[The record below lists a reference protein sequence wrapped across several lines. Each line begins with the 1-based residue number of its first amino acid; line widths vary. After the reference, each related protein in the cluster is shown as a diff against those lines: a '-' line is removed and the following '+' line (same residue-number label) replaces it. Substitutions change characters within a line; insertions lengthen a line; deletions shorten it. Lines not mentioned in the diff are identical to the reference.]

1 MITSSLLANCGPW
14 SDYPQPEPP
23 RKRHLCATG
32 PGLCRAMTTEIQTL
46 RDRIAALGPWHHD
59 VEVVPGV
66 RTGAEP
72 ERWRSDAQ
80 SGSPSLIDPWQAI
93 AVLDPLFPNG
103 LEGRSFLDCGCNA
116 GGYVFAARQRGAGRC
131 FGFDARDH
139 WIDQANFLARHLPS
153 EGLAFQTITLDALPA
168 TQPDA
173 FDITWFS
180 GLFYHLP
187 DPVAG
192 LKIAADLT
200 RDVLVLNTATVQGR
214 GDALVLNL
222 ESQSLIMSGV
232 DRLAWMPTGEGV
244 LRHIL
249 SWCGFPH
256 AQLIFEH
263 LPVDGFGR
271 IMLVAAREA
280 ERLAPYAR
288 VAASLPGRERR
299 PLVRRALSRLTRRG

>member
-1 MITSSLLANCGPW
+1 
-14 SDYPQPEPP
+14 
-23 RKRHLCATG
+23 
-32 PGLCRAMTTEIQTL
+32 MTTDFQTL
-46 RDRIAALGPWHHD
+46 RDEIAALGPWHHD
-59 VEVVPGV
+59 VEVTPGV

-72 ERWRSDAQ
+72 ARWPREAAA
-80 SGSPSLIDPWQAI
+80 GSPSLIDPARAM

-116 GGYVFAARQRGAGRC
+116 GGYVFAAKQRGAGRC

-139 WIDQANFLARHLPS
+139 WIDQAKFLARHLPS
-153 EGLAFQTITLDALPA
+153 DDIAFRTMTLDALAAAKPE
-168 TQPDA
+168 P
-173 FDITWFS
+173 FDVTWFS

-192 LKIAADLT
+192 LKAAADLT
-200 RDVLVLNTATVQGR
+200 KDVLVLNTATAPGQ

-256 AQLIFEH
+256 AQLIFDH

-280 ERLAPYAR
+280 KRLEPYAA
-288 VAASLPGRERR
+288 VEASLPGRERR
-299 PLVRRALSRLTRRG
+299 PPLLQRALARLTRRA

>member
-1 MITSSLLANCGPW
+1 
-14 SDYPQPEPP
+14 
-23 RKRHLCATG
+23 
-32 PGLCRAMTTEIQTL
+32 MTKDFQTL
-46 RDRIAALGPWHHD
+46 RDEIAALGPWHHD
-59 VEVVPGV
+59 IEVAPGV

-72 ERWRSDAQ
+72 ERWRRDDET
-80 SGSPSLIDPWQAI
+80 GSPSLIDPMRAM
-93 AVLDPLFPNG
+93 AVLDPIFPNG

-116 GGYVFAARQRGAGRC
+116 GGYVFAAKQRGAGRC

-139 WIDQANFLARHLPS
+139 WIDQAKFLSRHLPS
-153 EGLAFQTITLDALPA
+153 DDVAFQTMTLGALA
-168 TQPDA
+168 AAQPHA

-192 LKIAADLT
+192 LKAAADLT
-200 RDVLVLNTATVQGR
+200 SDVLVLNTATAEGK

-222 ESQSLIMSGV
+222 ESRSLIMSGV

-271 IMLVAAREA
+271 IMLVAARDA
-280 ERLAPYAR
+280 SRLEPYAA
-288 VAASLPGRERR
+288 VEASLPGRERR
-299 PLVRRALSRLTRRG
+299 PFMRRVLARLGRRG